1 MSATG
6 TLKAAVPSA
15 GDAAGKTSPN
25 AARCLIVDDDP
36 KIRHFLS
43 LILHGAGVDAIEVAN
58 GNAILERLTPPAAL
72 IFLNVGPN
80 TSDALR
86 VIETLSKA
94 RYAGA
99 VQLMSA
105 HGLPALENLKLLG
118 EQNKLR
124 MLPSLRKPFDSG
136 AIRKILETEK
146 LGDRPAGAVKAD
158 LAEAL
163 ARGWTESWYQPK
175 INLRKK
181 QLAGVE
187 LFTRVRHPEYGIL
200 QPGSFMPGADAAA
213 LRSLAEQTLANALK
227 SGLSLSKLGINNL
240 RIAVNMSL
248 EAVATLPVA
257 EIVRSVRPRGDNWA
271 GLIIDITEEQ
281 VVNNIERAGELARR
295 LRDFNVRL
303 AIDDFGRGVSSLIKV
318 KDIPFAEMKLDRL
331 FVTNCSADSVNASIC
346 RSVIEMAHSFGGVAV
361 GIGIE
366 NAADVNALVE
376 MGCDLG
382 QGYLLGQPMAEER
395 FFALLKQR
403 VAAQTG
409 APVRAAAKLGNS

>member
-6 TLKAAVPSA
+6 TLKAAVPSED
-15 GDAAGKTSPN
+15 DAAGKASSD
-25 AARCLIVDDDP
+25 AAMCLIVDDDP

-43 LILHGAGVDAIEVAN
+43 LILHGAGVDAIEVAH
-58 GNAILERLTPPAAL
+58 GKAVLEHLTQSVAM

-80 TSDALR
+80 TGEALR
-86 VIETLSKA
+86 VLDHLSKA

-105 HGLPALENLKLLG
+105 HGLPALENLKRLG

-124 MLPSLRKPFDSG
+124 MLPGLRKPFDAG
-136 AIRKILETEK
+136 AIKKILETEN
-146 LGDRPAGAVKAD
+146 LGDRLASAAKVNLAD
-158 LAEAL
+158 AL
-163 ARGWTESWYQPK
+163 AQGWTESWFQPK

-187 LFTRVRHPEYGIL
+187 VFTRVRHPEYGVL
-200 QPGSFMPGADAAA
+200 PPSAFMPDADAAT
-213 LRSLAEQTLANALK
+213 LQSLAEQTLVNALK
-227 SGLSLSKLGINNL
+227 SGVSLSKLGINL

-248 EAVATLPVA
+248 DALTTLPVA
-257 EIVRSVRPRGDNWA
+257 EIVRSVRPRGESWA
-271 GLIIDITEEQ
+271 GLIVDITEEQ
-281 VVNNIERAGELARR
+281 IVNNTQRAGELARR
-295 LRDFNVRL
+295 LQDFNVRL

-318 KDIPFAEMKLDRL
+318 KDIPFVEMKLDRL
-331 FVTNCSADSVNASIC
+331 FVRNCSADSVNASIC
-346 RSVIEMAHSFGGVAV
+346 RSVIEMAHSYGGLAV

-403 VAAQTG
+403 VAAQT
-409 APVRAAAKLGNS
+409 ATPARDNS